1 MQVSI
6 KPRDEGLDHPPTPR
20 SWMSMSSDFSR
31 DPVRDSAPDHSGY
44 GDSEHCGPESLHP
57 TLMASAARVRVVLAR
72 CVLTTHYRI
81 QDSAFVTHAADG
93 SRSPDLQHQ
102 SMPYGPSPR
111 RGSARDTFHSP
122 PIHRGA
128 TNVED
133 EWFPF
138 VDSPDPVRTQGPVQR
153 NHSHDHFAF
162 SSSWNNGIYDP
173 PVADSSLLDVGE
185 FTLPINNTEFPSWPQ
200 GVYTHDPF
208 TLYPDLVHG
217 ETPFPQDSGPLIQPP
232 FPPHY
237 AARPVSTVEHAMSN
251 QAQLSR
257 SGSQGP
263 TLIVD
268 QNYVRREM
276 PAWRRYSTFDSQD
289 SSTQHSTFGSGLPNS
304 DASFSPGMRM
314 AVVPQR
320 PYAKKGG
327 REKQRSIIFKVNG
340 RLGIPARDALGRN
353 YVGLEG
359 RDNQVFVDEA
369 GVITLRL
376 EVGSVADCE
385 VFGD

>member
-1 MQVSI
+1 M
-6 KPRDEGLDHPPTPR
+6 P
-20 SWMSMSSDFSR
+20 SDFSR
-31 DPVRDSAPDHSGY
+31 DPVRDSAPDHSGHD
-44 GDSEHCGPESLHP
+44 DSEHCGPESLHP
-57 TLMASAARVRVVLAR
+57 TLTASAARVRFVLAR

-93 SRSPDLQHQ
+93 SRSPDLQQHQ
-102 SMPYGPSPR
+102 SMPYGSSPR
-111 RGSARDTFHSP
+111 RGTARDIFHSP

-133 EWFPF
+133 ELFPL
-138 VDSPDPVRTQGPVQR
+138 VDSPGPVRTQGPVQR

-173 PVADSSLLDVGE
+173 LAADSSLLDVGG
-185 FTLPINNTEFPSWPQ
+185 FTLPINGTEFPSWPQ
-200 GVYTHDPF
+200 GVYTHDPP
-208 TLYPDLVHG
+208 TPYPDLVNG
-217 ETPFPQDSGPLIQPP
+217 ETLFLQDGRPLIQPSCP
-232 FPPHY
+232 QHY

-251 QAQLSR
+251 RAQLPR

-263 TLIVD
+263 PLIIEG
-268 QNYVRREM
+268 QSYVRREI
-276 PAWRRYSTFDSQD
+276 PVRRRHSTFDSQD
-289 SSTQHSTFGSGLPNS
+289 SLTQHSTFGTGLPNI
-304 DASFSPGMRM
+304 DTSFSPKMRM
-314 AVVPQR
+314 AMVPQR
-320 PYAKKGG
+320 PYARTGG
-327 REKQRSIIFKVNG
+327 REKQRSIIFKVTG
-340 RLGIPARDALGRN
+340 HLGIPARDALGRN

-385 VFGD
+385 VVGD